1 MTRTTVLALCLTLLA
16 SAPTAPGWAQTP
28 PALPGPGTPPDAA
41 APPDPPGHERA
52 VIGGKRLQP
61 HSEPGQA
68 GQSPEAQIRLL
79 QQGAKDP
86 AATEP
91 VVVPRDLYGNPLGGN
106 PGLNPP
112 GLEPPPSTAPA
123 PTPHKS

>member
-1 MTRTTVLALCLTLLA
+1 MTRKNLLALGIYLVAGAALA
-16 SAPTAPGWAQTP
+16 PAWAQTP
-28 PALPGPGTPPDAA
+28 PGAATPPAPD
-41 APPDPPGHERA
+41 APPAEPPGHAHA

-79 QQGAKDP
+79 QRGAKDP

-91 VVVPRDLYGNPLGGN
+91 IVVPRDLYGNPLGGN

-123 PTPHKS
+123 PGAHKS